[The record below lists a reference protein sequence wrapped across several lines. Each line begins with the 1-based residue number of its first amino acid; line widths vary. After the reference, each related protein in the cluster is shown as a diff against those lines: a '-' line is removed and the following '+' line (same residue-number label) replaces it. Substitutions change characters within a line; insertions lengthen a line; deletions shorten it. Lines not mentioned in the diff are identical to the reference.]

1 MLDKYS
7 TSQPIAY
14 KILKNATKNEAY
26 SHAYLFETGGF
37 SDSLNLVYSFIQ
49 SILCPH
55 KYTDKENCI
64 ECKTCAMIKSGNF
77 PEIKTI
83 EAEGLWI
90 KKDQL
95 KDLQKEFSKK
105 AVIGNKKIY
114 IIKDAEKLNKQSA
127 NSILKFLE
135 EPDNNIIAILLTEN
149 IYEVLPTIRSR
160 CQILKLKESVIDKAS
175 NQEEKIK
182 AILNIRNES
191 EDNEKLEKAI
201 EFINYYENHHKDT
214 ILYMNKLWNEYY
226 KTKEDY
232 LKGFEIF
239 TLYYKDILNKKV
251 NKKLEIFSESKEI
264 NKISEK
270 NTIKEI
276 CGKINVVIKLKET
289 IKYNVNLNLIM
300 DKLIIELDGGMKNER
315 SSRDFVW
322 RR

>member
-1 MLDKYS
+1 MLEDYKQH
-7 TSQPIAY
+7 QPIIY
-14 KILKNATKNEAY
+14 KIINNQILKDNL
-26 SHAYLFETGGF
+26 SHAYLFETVG
-37 SDSLNLVYSFIQ
+37 YYESFEFIMAVVKT
-49 SILCPH
+49 ILCPEH
-55 KYTDKENCI
+55 KLKKENCGKCTQCEVI
-64 ECKTCAMIKSGNF
+64 DSGNF
-77 PEIKTI
+77 PEMKII
-83 EAEGLWI
+83 NPDGLWI
-90 KKDQL
+90 KKEQL
-95 KDLQKEFSKK
+95 KELQAEFNEK
-105 AVIGNKKIY
+105 AIIGNKKIY
-114 IIKDAEKLNKQSA
+114 IINGAEKLNKASA